1 MTAFSQFLTL
11 TDKEGTS
18 PAPLQNFVSGQKFTD
33 FWGTYPPPFT
43 DGFRIKAF
51 DTLPYILTNWLG
63 WVDY

>member
-43 DGFRIKAF
+43 DGFRIKA
-51 DTLPYILTNWLG
+51 LG